1 MPADIV
7 VISRGIAMR
16 GGSADCQTASGW
28 EEPLIHRL
36 RFRMSSD
43 RLKSVVLAH
52 HLIWVLY
59 GWWLP
64 NDPRGSMSRAIASDV
79 ISELGALH
87 FGRKRVQPSSREI
100 RDFYEAAATKLKHEL
115 LTLTA
120 CDVLNVACAFA
131 DVIK

>member
-43 RLKSVVLAH
+43 RLKSMVLAH
-52 HLIWVLY
+52 HLIWTLY

-64 NDPRGSMSRAIASDV
+64 NDPRGSMSQIIASD
-79 ISELGALH
+79 IIAELGDLH

-100 RDFYEAAATKLKHEL
+100 REFYAAAASKLQHEL
-115 LTLTA
+115 LTLS
-120 CDVLNVACAFA
+120 NA
-131 DVIK
+131 DVETVADAF